1 MCDCFVCVR
10 HSPAAAEECGV
21 LCNLVDI
28 DQVWI
33 CGKWQ
38 MAYGIGFMLLAL
50 IYDFYDLAIVVIGS
64 LMFVVFVILC
74 FVSNNC
80 KGPLCVVV

>member
-1 MCDCFVCVR
+1 MCDCFACVR
-10 HSPAAAEECGV
+10 RSPAAAAECGV
-21 LCNLVDI
+21 LYNLVDI

-50 IYDFYDLAIVVIGS
+50 IYDFYDLAIVVIFLNRNHFALS
-64 LMFVVFVILC
+64 SKICIVYSTFFV
-74 FVSNNC
+74 
-80 KGPLCVVV
+80 